1 MQSHAVGMTTTVVS
15 TSVRWT
21 NRQVSTL
28 GTTII
33 RHGTELVNIT
43 ATFVTPIRMSVQ
55 PMLTIRYVMS
65 DAIVNRIP
73 VMVTTPDVMV
83 GRVAVL

>member
-1 MQSHAVGMTTTVVS
+1 
-15 TSVRWT
+15 
-21 NRQVSTL
+21 
-28 GTTII
+28 
-33 RHGTELVNIT
+33 
-43 ATFVTPIRMSVQ
+43 
-55 PMLTIRYVMS
+55 MLTIRYVVS